1 MISAS
6 TAAAGVGETTVL
18 RRIHRLLWSVRVGRC
33 GALARASAR
42 ALRLAL
48 PVRGIG
54 PLTNIV
60 LGAPSPAARHA
71 ATATIDGVAFELDLS
86 QALHRAVYLDLFS
99 IELRRVVLPLLG
111 PGDLF
116 VDVGANFGFWALPA
130 ARRGCRVIAVEP
142 VPSTRALLAANAT
155 RNGLGERVEIVA
167 AAVSDS
173 AATLV
178 ISVPGGESGQ
188 ASAHPD
194 QTAAAVSFD
203 VAAMTLDQLVGE
215 QAVRFLKIDVEGHE
229 PAVLRGGQRVLGS
242 GQIDYVLIELASAV
256 MTRSGGSA
264 AALIDVLEGHGYAFV
279 RFVRANEGL
288 FPRRSYG
295 RLTLEQLRTGAHAG
309 DALWARR
316 R

>member
-1 MISAS
+1 MIGAS
-6 TAAAGVGETTVL
+6 GALGGGLDL
-18 RRIHRLLWSVRVGRC
+18 RRKMHRLIWQVRLGRC
-33 GALARASAR
+33 GPFARAAAR
-42 ALRLAL
+42 TLRRLL

-60 LGAPSPAARHA
+60 LGAPRAAHSPARAE
-71 ATATIDGVAFELDLS
+71 IEGVTFELDLA
-86 QALHRAVYLDLFS
+86 QALHRAVYLNLFS
-99 IELRRVVLPLLG
+99 LELRREVLPLLR

-142 VPSTRALLAANAT
+142 VPETRSLLAANVE
-155 RNGLGERVEIVA
+155 RNGLSDRVEILGQ
-167 AAVSDS
+167 AVSDG
-173 AATLV
+173 AASLTV
-178 ISVPGGESGQ
+178 AVPAGESGQ

-194 QTAAAVSFD
+194 SGAQLEHFTVEAT
-203 VAAMTLDQLVGE
+203 TLDEILGE

-229 PAVLRGGQRVLGS
+229 PAVLRGAARALRSRRIEFVL
-242 GQIDYVLIELASAV
+242 VELASAV
-256 MTRSGGSA
+256 MSRSGATGAS
-264 AALIDVLEGHGYAFV
+264 LIDVLEGHGYNFV

-295 RLTLEQLRTGAHAG
+295 RLSPEQLRAGVYAG
-309 DALWARR
+309 DSLWARR